1 MNRFSTT
8 FTIGL
13 ILGLAFFGH
22 AMINNSHAW
31 PLVWPLAAGA
41 LAVAI
46 AARKGRLQSFWRGI
60 GLAVK
65 AGSVAGALF
74 FAATLAA
81 LTVLASSEPLG
92 AAMGAEGPIVIG
104 LNLVLSLAF
113 AAFLGV
119 LLAALAGAATY
130 PVIRGRGRG

>member
-1 MNRFSTT
+1 MHRLSTT
-8 FTIGL
+8 VSIGL
-13 ILGLAFFGH
+13 ILGLAFFAH

-31 PLVWPLAAGA
+31 PLVWPLAAGS

-46 AARKGRLQSFWRGI
+46 TARKDRLHSFWRGI

-81 LTVLASSEPLG
+81 LALLASSEPLG
-92 AAMGAEGPIVIG
+92 AALGAEGPIVIG

-113 AAFLGV
+113 AALLGV
-119 LLAALAGAATY
+119 LLAAMAGAATY
-130 PVIRGRGRG
+130 PMIRGRGRG